1 MQDIQDHER
10 RLSVALSRISA
21 AVQRLSEPLPAAQHA
36 KMTEFDSAS
45 EVEIAQLGR
54 VLDETRA
61 ENEAMR
67 HYIEAELARAT
78 AAPAADKLAAE
89 NKALE
94 SKAAALSAQLDGQ
107 SLEVQRLRMVNV
119 QLREALRGLREALE
133 GGVADAGQINRAM
146 QAELESMRIA
156 RQIEGSEIDMLLDAL
171 EPLVSGAEAATR
183 DAAAADAPAKESDNA

>member
-21 AVQRLSEPLPAAQHA
+21 AVQRLSEPLPAAQQA
-36 KMTEFDSAS
+36 QLTEFDSAS

-54 VLDETRA
+54 ALEETRA

-67 HYIEAELARAT
+67 AYIEAELTRASG
-78 AAPAADKLAAE
+78 APA
-89 NKALE
+89 LE
-94 SKAAALSAQLDGQ
+94 GKIAALTAQLDGQ
-107 SLEVQRLRMVNV
+107 GLEVQRLRMVNV

-146 QAELESMRIA
+146 QAELDAMRTA

-171 EPLVSGAEAATR
+171 EPLVSDAEAA
-183 DAAAADAPAKESDNA
+183 AAGDAPAKESDNA

>member
-21 AVQRLSEPLPAAQHA
+21 AVQRLSEPMPAAQQA
-36 KMTEFDSAS
+36 QLTEFDSAS

-54 VLDETRA
+54 ALEEVRA

-67 HYIEAELARAT
+67 HYIEAELNRADQ
-78 AAPAADKLAAE
+78 APVVD
-89 NKALE
+89 
-94 SKAAALSAQLDGQ
+94 SAALDSKVAALTAQLDGQ
-107 SLEVQRLRMVNV
+107 GLEVQRLRMVNV

-146 QAELESMRIA
+146 QAELDALRTA
-156 RQIEGSEIDMLLDAL
+156 RQIDGSEIDMLLDAL
-171 EPLVSGAEAATR
+171 EPIVTDAEAATR
-183 DAAAADAPAKESDNA
+183 ATAAADAPAKESDNA